1 MASPIAE
8 LRALAPHRP
17 LTASEA
23 RRVAEL
29 QAARLLTLQG
39 VDAPPVPEQLIEYLP
54 RLRVEFL
61 PGPISGSVQWL
72 GSQWLITVDSRESWV
87 RQRWSLA
94 HEFKHA
100 LDAPLMAT
108 LYPTTSRGSAHQRQE
123 RAAHHFAAA
132 LLMPKAW
139 VKSAFCNQGIQ
150 NERTLARHFQVS
162 VAALRI
168 RLVELGLASPAPIAA
183 GGTR

>member
-1 MASPIAE
+1 MPSAIAD
-8 LRALAPHRP
+8 LRSLAPHRP
-17 LTASEA
+17 LTVNEA

-29 QAARLLTLQG
+29 QAARLLEMQG
-39 VDAPPVPEQLIEYLP
+39 VTEPPVPEQLIEYLP
-54 RLRVEFL
+54 RVRVEFV
-61 PGPISGSVQWL
+61 PGPVSGAVQWL
-72 GSQWLITVDSRESWV
+72 GSRWLITINSGEAWV

-108 LYPTTSRGSAHQRQE
+108 LYPTTRRESAHQRQE

-132 LLMPKAW
+132 LLLPKAW
-139 VKSAFCNQGIQ
+139 VKSAFYDQGIR
-150 NERTLARHFQVS
+150 NELALARHFQVS

-168 RLVELGLASPAPIAA
+168 RLEELGMTPR
-183 GGTR
+183 GTRVERGHR